1 MGDIK
6 KNIAAVLEKAKG
18 SNIINFSNFV
28 NESINMNQ
36 VNEMMKLLN
45 SNDFKEINDIR
56 FRLSKYNEHIKLFNK

>member
-1 MGDIK
+1 MEILKKAYAMGGDIK
-6 KNIAAVLEKAKG
+6 ENIITVLEKVKG

-56 FRLSKYNEHIKLFNK
+56 SLSY